1 MKIILKKLVVF
12 LVAVW
17 SISISML
24 LANAYAAVQGGV
36 SPEQALAIPDG
47 SSVSGQPAPGYTLS
61 EKSYFTDNF
70 GNVLMYI
77 NVWGAF
83 GKTGRFA
90 VPQDT
95 DITTMLS
102 IVGGP
107 NEKAKLTKMIVY
119 RHDPDEFG
127 KQLYV
132 INLNKML
139 KDGDTTDF
147 IELRPNDTIIMPGKS
162 DFNFISA
169 LGTVSS
175 LSSLIYLLSH

>member
-1 MKIILKKLVVF
+1 MLV
-12 LVAVW
+12 
-17 SISISML
+17 SGISTSML
-24 LANAYAAVQGGV
+24 SATAYAATRGGG
-36 SPEQALAIPDG
+36 SPEQALAVPDG

-61 EKSYFTDNF
+61 EKSYFTDNY

-107 NEKAKLTKMIVY
+107 NDKASLKKMIVY
-119 RHDPDEFG
+119 RHEPDEFG

-132 INLNKML
+132 INLDKML

-147 IELRPNDTIIMPGKS
+147 IELRPNDTIIMPSKS
-162 DFNFISA
+162 TANLASLI
-169 LGTVSS
+169 GTASS
-175 LSSLIYLLSH
+175 IGSLIYILSH